1 MIRRS
6 IDRYNQVEVLTLPAP
21 RRLVL
26 VYSHLLATLRL
37 SRHQLN
43 AQEFEPLGKSLCKAQ
58 DVVNE
63 LLVTLDR
70 EAGGPL
76 AENLVSLYAW
86 FLSEILA
93 VGVRGEIARLD
104 RLIQLVAELHGAWDQ
119 AATEV
124 LATES
129 MVQPA

>member
-1 MIRRS
+1 MNRRG
-6 IDRYNQVEVLTLPAP
+6 IDRYNQVEVLTLSAP

-43 AQEFEPLGKSLCKAQ
+43 AREFEPLGRSLCKAQ
-58 DVVNE
+58 DLVNE
-63 LLVTLDR
+63 LLVTLNRDS
-70 EAGGPL
+70 GGAL

-86 FLSEILA
+86 FLTEIVA
-93 VGVRGEIARLD
+93 IGVGGDVTRLD
-104 RLIQLVAELHGAWDQ
+104 HLIRLVSELHQAWDQ

-124 LATES
+124 LTLEA
-129 MVQPA
+129 VAHPA

>member
-1 MIRRS
+1 MNRRG

-43 AQEFEPLGKSLCKAQ
+43 AREFEPLSKSLCKAQ
-58 DVVNE
+58 DIVNE

-70 EAGGPL
+70 DAGGGL
-76 AENLVSLYAW
+76 AENLAALYVW
-86 FLSEILA
+86 CLSEIVA
-93 VGVRGEIARLD
+93 VGVRGDTGRLD
-104 RLIQLVAELHGAWDQ
+104 RLIQLVTELHQAWDQ

-124 LATES
+124 LAGEA
-129 MVQPA
+129 VANPA

>member
-1 MIRRS
+1 MNRRS
-6 IDRYNQVEVLTLPAP
+6 IDRYNQVEVLTLSAP

-37 SRHQLN
+37 SRYQLN
-43 AQEFEPLGKSLCKAQ
+43 AREFEPLGKSLCKAQ
-58 DVVNE
+58 DIVNE

-70 EAGGPL
+70 DAGGAL

-86 FLSEILA
+86 FLAEIVA
-93 VGVRGEIARLD
+93 IGVRGDVARLD
-104 RLIQLVAELHGAWDQ
+104 HLIRLVGELHQAWDQ

-124 LATES
+124 LAGEA
-129 MVQPA
+129 VANPA

>member
-1 MIRRS
+1 MNRRS

-43 AQEFEPLGKSLCKAQ
+43 AREFEPLEKSLCKAQ
-58 DVVNE
+58 AIVNE

-70 EAGGPL
+70 DAGGPL
-76 AENLVSLYAW
+76 AENLVSLYGW
-86 FLSEILA
+86 FLAEIVA
-93 VGVRGEIARLD
+93 VGIRGEVPRLD
-104 RLIQLVAELHGAWDQ
+104 RLIQLVSELHQAWDQ

-124 LATES
+124 LSAES
-129 MVQPA
+129 LAHPA

>member
-1 MIRRS
+1 MNRRS
-6 IDRYNQVEVLTLPAP
+6 IDCYNQVEVLTLPAP

-43 AQEFEPLGKSLCKAQ
+43 AREFEPLGKSLCKAQ
-58 DVVNE
+58 AIVNE

-70 EAGGPL
+70 DAGGGL
-76 AENLVSLYAW
+76 AENLVALYAW
-86 FLSEILA
+86 FLSEIVA
-93 VGVRGEIARLD
+93 VGIRGDIGRLD
-104 RLIQLVAELHGAWDQ
+104 RLIQLVTELHQAWDQ

-124 LATES
+124 LAGE
-129 MVQPA
+129 VVANPA

>member
-1 MIRRS
+1 MNRRS

-43 AQEFEPLGKSLCKAQ
+43 AREFEPLAKNLCKAQ
-58 DVVNE
+58 DIVNE

-70 EAGGPL
+70 EAGGAL
-76 AENLVSLYAW
+76 AENLISLYAW
-86 FLSEILA
+86 FLTEIVA
-93 VGVRGEIARLD
+93 VGIKGDIHRLD

-124 LATES
+124 LASES
-129 MVQPA
+129 MAQQA